1 MDSDGDTD
9 LVLASEWGNIKL
21 LLNEAGKFTDASA
34 VWGLAGFT
42 GMWHG
47 VALADFDGDGKLDIA
62 ASNAGRNTAYELY
75 PKPVRLFYGDADGD
89 GVMELAEGFA
99 DTKTKQWKPIR
110 KLDVFAKTFPQVR
123 GMFTRNKA
131 FAASSLQQ
139 IIGPAFREMK
149 SVEIRT
155 LSSAVFLN
163 KTGRFEM
170 HPLPDAAQF
179 SPAFG
184 LCAGDLDGDGLADLF
199 LAQND
204 FSVPERH
211 SRYDSGRGLLLRGD
225 GTGNFTAMP
234 ASESGIVLHG
244 EQRGVVA
251 ADFNADG
258 QPDLAVSQRG
268 VATWLFLSRK
278 IN

>member
-1 MDSDGDTD
+1 
-9 LVLASEWGNIKL
+9 
-21 LLNEAGKFTDASA
+21 
-34 VWGLAGFT
+34 
-42 GMWHG
+42 MWHG
-47 VALADFDGDGKLDIA
+47 VALAGFDGDGRPDIA

-89 GVMELAEGFA
+89 DVMELAEGFA
-99 DTKTKQWKPIR
+99 DTGTKQWKPIQ

-131 FAASSLQQ
+131 FAASSLPK
-139 IIGPAFREMK
+139 IIGPAFRDMK

-155 LSSAVFLN
+155 LSSTVFLN
-163 KTGRFEM
+163 KTGRFEI

-184 LCAGDLDGDGLADLF
+184 LCAEDLDGDGLADLF

-204 FSVPERH
+204 FSVPGRY

-225 GTGNFTAMP
+225 GTGTFAAVP